1 MISSG
6 NTFPCVFPKSSL
18 CSSHRSDNFFPL
30 YAPSAIVQVPFG
42 CAAIPQQ
49 NSDITYRVYD
59 YDRLSNGKPRQLHIQ
74 QSLDVIKVPAA
85 PLAEC
90 MIKTG
95 EAEANKLQKLIECKY
110 YQVFHMKVE
119 GQAEFEQEYPFLIVS
134 VVEGNGLLN
143 HTSVKKGDHFI
154 LPYGYGKVEMEGNLE
169 FVASTVS
176 TK

>member
-1 MISSG
+1 
-6 NTFPCVFPKSSL
+6 V
-18 CSSHRSDNFFPL
+18 H
-30 YAPSAIVQVPFG
+30 AIKG
-42 CAAIPQQ
+42 GITILETQQ

-85 PLAEC
+85 PLSEC

-110 YQVFHMKVE
+110 YQVFHMKVD
-119 GQAEFEQEYPFLIVS
+119 GKAEFEQSYPFLIVS

-154 LPYGYGKVEMEGNLE
+154 LPYGYGKVEIEGNLE

>member
-1 MISSG
+1 MVHNGRWSELIREVPVKKG
-6 NTFPCVFPKSSL
+6 DFIQIDPGTV
-18 CSSHRSDNFFPL
+18 H
-30 YAPSAIVQVPFG
+30 AIKG
-42 CAAIPQQ
+42 GITILETQQ

-85 PLAEC
+85 PLSEC

-154 LPYGYGKVEMEGNLE
+154 LPYGCGKVEMEGNLE